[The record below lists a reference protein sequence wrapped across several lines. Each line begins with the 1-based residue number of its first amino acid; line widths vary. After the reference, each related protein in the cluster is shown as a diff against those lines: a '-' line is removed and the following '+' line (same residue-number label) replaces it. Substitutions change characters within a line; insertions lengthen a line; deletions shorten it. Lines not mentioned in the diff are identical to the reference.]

1 MLEEIIFNQ
10 KGERETLTSSGYV
23 LREKLASSRTILDKP
38 ITKVITGPRRSGK
51 SVFGS
56 QLLKDK
62 SYAYVNFDDDQLEK
76 ISGHDQLIKAIE
88 AVYPQA
94 SYYFFDEIQNLPRW
108 ELLVGKLARQGK
120 NLILTGSNANLLSTE
135 LSTRLTGRFLTIE
148 ILPFSFQEW
157 LIAKKQSEP
166 NPILLREYLENGG
179 YPEVV
184 VKGLSPRDYLATLFD
199 AVIFNDIVR
208 RYKVRYS
215 DQLVGIG
222 NFLAANFSASVS
234 VTRVK
239 NILELSSTHTVQK
252 YLSYFGQTYLFFF
265 LSRFAKNMG
274 EKWRS
279 PRKIYAVDTG
289 LVITNSNATS
299 PNWGRLTENVVF
311 LHFLRQGFV
320 PNKTLFSY
328 QTKSGKEVDF
338 ILREGSKTVKL
349 VQVCWEIADA
359 KTEKRERTALEEAKE
374 ELNCKEAVIITKE
387 NLHHQLL
394 S

>member
-1 MLEEIIFNQ
+1 MLEEIISNQ
-10 KGERETLTSSGYV
+10 KNERQALISGDYV
-23 LREKLASSRTILDKP
+23 LRQKLASSQAILDKP
-38 ITKVITGPRRSGK
+38 ITKVVTGPRRSGK
-51 SVFGS
+51 SVFCS
-56 QLLKDK
+56 QLLQNKPF
-62 SYAYVNFDDDQLEK
+62 AYVNFDDDQLEK
-76 ISGHDQLIKAIE
+76 VTSHDQLIRAIE

-94 SYYFFDEIQNLPRW
+94 PYYFFDEIQNLPRW
-108 ELLVGKLARQGK
+108 ELLVGKLGRQGK

-157 LIAKKQSEP
+157 LTAKEQPEP

-208 RYKVRYS
+208 RYKVRYNN
-215 DQLVGIG
+215 QLVEVG
-222 NFLAANFSASVS
+222 NFLAANFSASIS
-234 VTRVK
+234 ATRIK

-279 PRKIYAVDTG
+279 PQKIY
-289 LVITNSNATS
+289 
-299 PNWGRLTENVVF
+299 RLEFPDPVEP
-311 LHFLRQGFV
+311 RG
-320 PNKTLFSY
+320 
-328 QTKSGKEVDF
+328 
-338 ILREGSKTVKL
+338 
-349 VQVCWEIADA
+349 
-359 KTEKRERTALEEAKE
+359 
-374 ELNCKEAVIITKE
+374 
-387 NLHHQLL
+387 
-394 S
+394 